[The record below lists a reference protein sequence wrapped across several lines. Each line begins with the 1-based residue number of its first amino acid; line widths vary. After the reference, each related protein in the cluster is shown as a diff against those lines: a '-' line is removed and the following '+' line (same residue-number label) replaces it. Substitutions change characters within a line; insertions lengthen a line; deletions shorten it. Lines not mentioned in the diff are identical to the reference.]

1 MGKTIVQ
8 FYGAKDCNTY
18 QVGATAYRWVRGR
31 VFSWRISVKIKV
43 RVEQRRWRWSVLR
56 PAHEFTLSELYLTIS
71 VYWSKEHP
79 IKESK
84 NSKSSRW
91 PGVPHGMVSM
101 FLWIILYLFDV
112 EGQSGHF
119 SDIPIVGIWLC
130 WSLSE
135 FAISVD
141 IPYCCRL
148 KAQTEMN

>member
-31 VFSWRISVKIKV
+31 VFSWRISVTIKV
-43 RVEQRRWRWSVLR
+43 RVEQRRWRCIGARSI
-56 PAHEFTLSELYLTIS
+56 LSRS
-71 VYWSKEHP
+71 
-79 IKESK
+79 SK

-101 FLWIILYLFDV
+101 FLWIILYLFNV